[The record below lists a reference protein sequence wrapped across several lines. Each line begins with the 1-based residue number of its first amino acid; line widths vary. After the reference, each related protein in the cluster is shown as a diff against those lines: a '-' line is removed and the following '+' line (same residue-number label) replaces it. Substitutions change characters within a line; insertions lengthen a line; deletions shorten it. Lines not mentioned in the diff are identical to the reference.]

1 MRLGDK
7 ATAGLVGVVAI
18 LAYWPAL
25 RVGFTV
31 RRFFHSRPCERSS
44 ADSAI
49 RSRTFP
55 TSGFFE
61 YYRPLTFLSHAVDW
75 HFWGMNPLGYH
86 ITNIALHAGS
96 SVLVCLLGYRLG
108 GRTTG
113 IVAGALFALHPAGQE
128 AVYWISAR
136 FDLLATGL
144 ALASLLLYSRDGRG
158 YLFGVLAFGLALLAK
173 ESAIALPVI
182 LLAHDVIIR
191 SLEWR
196 RAARRLAPIV
206 IVAIGYALLRSHAGA
221 LEAAGGASRLPKI
234 LALAALIAGLLWLAR
249 APQLPARLQRF
260 VSGRTLMWVAVGGAG
275 AVFLALVLSPASLWL
290 RSKIGF
296 ASFSAFYLLSP
307 VTFPPLPASLFDLPE
322 VPVAAVE
329 LALLVMVLIAFVR
342 AAQWIAA
349 RPPALFCVV
358 FAIAALVPVS
368 SMTASPRYLY
378 LASAGVLMLA
388 GLIVESRPMGV
399 GLRRAVPVLAGV
411 LALSF
416 VQIVAAGRS
425 WKWASDMT
433 RDSLAL
439 MSAALQPCGTQD
451 VIILT
456 TPAGIRGVYSNLN
469 EVAFSGRRMRPGVIC
484 DGASRGPRRCRH
496 RSGSPGRRYRTAR
509 PGRSGQFRRVT
520 RLARVRS
527 TNHRRRSRGDR
538 HAGGPARERSV
549 CRGPDLQ
556 IDRGRPLSPR
566 ALLLFHRRR
575 PEGSPTLVLPDSSA
589 ASSRR

>member
-25 RVGFTV
+25 RVGFTSDD
-31 RRFFHSRPCERSS
+31 FFILARLKEFGGLSHPLAYFS
-44 ADSAI
+44 A
-49 RSRTFP
+49 
-55 TSGFFE
+55 SGFFE

-75 HFWGMNPLGYH
+75 QFWGMNPLGYH

-113 IVAGALFALHPAGQE
+113 IIAGALFALHPAGQE

-144 ALASLLLYSRDGRG
+144 ALASLLLYSSDGRG
-158 YLFGVLAFGLALLAK
+158 YLFGVVTFGLALLAK

-191 SLEWR
+191 RLEWR

-234 LALAALIAGLLWLAR
+234 VALAALIAGLLWLAR

-260 VSGRTLMWVAVGGAG
+260 VSSGRTLMWVAVGGAG

-329 LALLVMVLIAFVR
+329 LALLVMVLIGFVR
-342 AAQWIAA
+342 AAPWIAA

-388 GLIVESRPMGV
+388 GLVVESRPMGV
-399 GLRRAVPVLAGV
+399 GLKRAVPALAGV

-439 MSAALQPCGTQD
+439 ISPALQPCGTQD

-469 EVAFSGRRMRPGVIC
+469 EVAFSVAGCVPASFATVLRVVRVDAVIEVDRRDDLIELRVPVDQGNFV
-484 DGASRGPRRCRH
+484 ASRDLHAFDLPITGGDRVAIDTPV
-496 RSGSPGRRYRTAR
+496 GRLESEASARGRIFRLAVGARYRHAHFFYFTDGGLKALR
-509 PGRSGQFRRVT
+509 P
-520 RLARVRS
+520 
-527 TNHRRRSRGDR
+527 
-538 HAGGPARERSV
+538 
-549 CRGPDLQ
+549 
-556 IDRGRPLSPR
+556 
-566 ALLLFHRRR
+566 
-575 PEGSPTLVLPDSSA
+575 
-589 ASSRR
+589 